1 MVASGAASAEA
12 ATPVT
17 PSPAQAVNPELREY
31 LRQWRREAATRQGVP
46 AFIVM
51 YDSTL
56 EEVCRILP
64 RSLQDIR
71 RISGFG
77 ERKTET
83 YGQPILDALQRFRNG
98 ERAQKEEPK
107 LRSSGR
113 KRAWP
118 AVPFSV

>member
-1 MVASGAASAEA
+1 MAASAA
-12 ATPVT
+12 PA
-17 PSPAQAVNPELREY
+17 SPAPAPAANPELREY

-56 EEVCRILP
+56 EEVCRVLP
-64 RSLQDIR
+64 RSLHEIR

-83 YGQPILDALQRFRNG
+83 YGQLILDALQRFRNG
-98 ERAQKEEPK
+98 ERAPEEQPK

-113 KRAWP
+113 KRALP